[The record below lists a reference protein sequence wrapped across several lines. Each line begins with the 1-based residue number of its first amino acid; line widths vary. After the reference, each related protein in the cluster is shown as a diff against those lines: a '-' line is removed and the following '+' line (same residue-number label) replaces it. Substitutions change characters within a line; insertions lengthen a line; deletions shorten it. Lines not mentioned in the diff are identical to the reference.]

1 MKPNKKQLDAIKTI
15 QTITGYWSLTNDIH
29 SLSHCALIE
38 GELSSIDDIPEGLKK
53 DLTDKL
59 VDIWQI
65 VRAL

>member
-1 MKPNKKQLDAIKTI
+1 MKPNKKQLDVIKTI
-15 QTITGYWSLTNDIH
+15 QTITDYWSSTNDIH
-29 SLSHCALIE
+29 SLSHCTLIE
-38 GELSSIDDIPEGLKK
+38 EELSSINDIPEGLKE

>member
-15 QTITGYWSLTNDIH
+15 QSITGYWASTNDIH
-29 SLSHCALIE
+29 SLSHCTLIE

>member
-15 QTITGYWSLTNDIH
+15 RTITGYWALTNDIH
-29 SLSHCALIE
+29 SLSHYALIE
-38 GELSSIDDIPEGLKK
+38 EELSSIDDIPEELKE

-59 VDIWQI
+59 VNMWHI

>member
-15 QTITGYWSLTNDIH
+15 HTITGYWSLTNDIH
-29 SLSHCALIE
+29 SLSHWALIE
-38 GELSSIDDIPEGLKK
+38 GYLSSIDDIPEGLKK